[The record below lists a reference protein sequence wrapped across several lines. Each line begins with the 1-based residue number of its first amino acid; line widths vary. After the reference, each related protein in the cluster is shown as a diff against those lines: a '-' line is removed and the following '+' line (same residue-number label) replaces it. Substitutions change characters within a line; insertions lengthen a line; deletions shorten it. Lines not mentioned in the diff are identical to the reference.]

1 MTEQMTEAGA
11 FLLVVGV
18 AAFWIA
24 TAALVRLHAYRR
36 RTRGTNT
43 SATGAAL

>member
-11 FLLVVGV
+11 FLLVAAV

-24 TAALVRLHAYRR
+24 VAALVRLHAYRR
-36 RTRGTNT
+36 RTHDTKT
-43 SATGAAL
+43 SASGAAL

>member
-11 FLLVVGV
+11 FLLVAAV

-24 TAALVRLHAYRR
+24 VAALVRLHAYRR
-36 RTRGTNT
+36 RTHDTNT
-43 SATGAAL
+43 STGAAL